1 MLLQSC
7 IHIPLTVPF
16 HLLKVPNSFIAA
28 FWPSVYPCL
37 NISYILN
44 EKLPNI
50 CHMQREAV
58 NSVVFESFYRNTEK
72 QKLTRK
78 SYLHSNSSSTARS
91 KRENRPPVRR
101 IP

>member
-7 IHIPLTVPF
+7 KYTPLTLPF
-16 HLLKVPNSFIAA
+16 HLLKVPHWFIAA
-28 FWPSVYPCL
+28 FGPSVYPCHY
-37 NISYILN
+37 ISYVLN

-58 NSVVFESFYRNTEK
+58 NSLVFETFYRNMEK

-78 SYLHSNSSSTARS
+78 S
-91 KRENRPPVRR
+91 
-101 IP
+101 

>member
-7 IHIPLTVPF
+7 KCTPLTIPF
-16 HLLKVPNSFIAA
+16 HLLQVPDSFIAA

-37 NISYILN
+37 YISYVLN
-44 EKLPNI
+44 EKVPDN

-58 NSVVFESFYRNTEK
+58 NSLVFETFHRNVEK

-78 SYLHSNSSSTARS
+78 A
-91 KRENRPPVRR
+91 
-101 IP
+101 